1 MEGFT
6 VDTKKIELLEDRVA
20 TLEITL
26 KQLEDQ
32 VLRIFG
38 EPCDSFQLPVG
49 LVPLKHLDCK

>member
-1 MEGFT
+1 M
-6 VDTKKIELLEDRVA
+6 DTKKIELLEDRVA

-26 KQLEDQ
+26 KQLEDH
-32 VLRIFG
+32 VRHIFG